1 MTVSEGS
8 FEWFGYGP
16 VYRLPASVAS
26 SRATG
31 PLPGELGFD
40 PATEAFEPD
49 AVIPDP
55 ALGTE
60 VEVTRVEIERTRAGM
75 SETVD
80 AIQERISPENFIEQ
94 AKDRVKEAIV
104 CLRSCYAVATAGR
117 GRSLRPKVRRGH
129 PRRAE

>member
-40 PATEAFEPD
+40 PD
-49 AVIPDP
+49 

-104 CLRSCYAVATAGR
+104 CLRSYYAVATVGR